1 MHQEAILKTYNIW
14 LLKLVLPVRFGRL
27 LTGVLLFVMLYS
39 FFKIGSAGT
48 GGSPALFFSLILAY
62 IIPTFSFITEKVEE
76 ALLELRPILEL
87 DDQAFEQARAQ
98 LNSAS
103 RPKIAF
109 HLLFG
114 ILFGFAH
121 LSLIEGSF
129 TTTISEMFG
138 STPEFVSSFG
148 ALSVWTV
155 MTTVTSML
163 IQQTVLFARLGK
175 NQTQI
180 SLLNKRRLLPFAR
193 VSIISSLSIIGALAL
208 FPLMSV
214 DSGLDFSR
222 GLPGAIATLGP
233 LLAIFI
239 IPVWP
244 VHRRLAA
251 LKEQELAALDD
262 EIDRNLNSSGRIEL
276 DPEKLKTI
284 TPLLSYRQ
292 EISGISTWPF
302 DGGALTRLAFYLIIP
317 PLTWA
322 GAALIEALID
332 RAL

>member
-1 MHQEAILKTYNIW
+1 MHRENILKRYKIW
-14 LLKLVLPVRFGRL
+14 LLKLVLPFRLGRL
-27 LTGVLLFVMLYS
+27 FTGVLLFVALFS
-39 FFKIGSAGT
+39 FFKISSAGIE
-48 GGSPALFFSLILAY
+48 GSPALFFSLILAY

-76 ALLELRPILEL
+76 ALLELRPILDL

-103 RPKIAF
+103 APKIALYV
-109 HLLFG
+109 LLGIMFG
-114 ILFGFAH
+114 LAH

-129 TTTISEMFG
+129 LSLINKMLSSG
-138 STPEFVSSFG
+138 PEFVTAFG
-148 ALSVWTV
+148 AILVWVV
-155 MTTVTSML
+155 MTNVTWVL

-175 NQTQI
+175 HQTQI

-208 FPLMSV
+208 FPLIGAG
-214 DSGLDFSR
+214 SGTNLLQS
-222 GLPGAIATLGP
+222 LPGVVATLGP

-244 VHRRLAA
+244 VHRRLAV
-251 LKEQELAALDD
+251 LKEQELIALDT
-262 EIDRNLNSSGRIEL
+262 EIASNLNNSGQIEL
-276 DPEKLKTI
+276 DTSKLKKI

-322 GAALIEALID
+322 GAALIEVLID